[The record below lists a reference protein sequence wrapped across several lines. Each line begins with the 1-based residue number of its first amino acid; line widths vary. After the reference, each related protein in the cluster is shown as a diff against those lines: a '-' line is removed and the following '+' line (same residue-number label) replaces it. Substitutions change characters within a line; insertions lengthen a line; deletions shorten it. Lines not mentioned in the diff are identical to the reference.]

1 LVLRNDYFCETEI
14 TAKLDKKTMQIRLAT
29 EDDRFLIADFQVK
42 MAKETENINLDIETV
57 NNGVMSVFQDSH
69 KGKYLV
75 AENDGKVIASL
86 LLTYEWSDWRNSVV
100 LWIQSVFVIPGMRG
114 KGVFKSLYTFVKKI
128 ASDDNTVSGIRLYV
142 DKSNHNAMK
151 VYNKVGM
158 NGEHYSVF
166 EWMK

>member
-1 LVLRNDYFCETEI
+1 
-14 TAKLDKKTMQIRLAT
+14 MQIRPAT
-29 EDDRFLIADFQVK
+29 EEDRFIIADFQVK
-42 MAKETENINLDIETV
+42 MAKETENISLDIEIV

-75 AENDGKVIASL
+75 AENEGKVIASL

-100 LWIQSVFVIPGMRG
+100 LWIQSVFVVPEMRG
-114 KGVFKSLYTFVKKI
+114 KGVFKNLYTFVRKI
-128 ASDDNTVSGIRLYV
+128 ATDDKSVSGIRLYV
-142 DKSNHNAMK
+142 DKSNGKAMQ

>member
-1 LVLRNDYFCETEI
+1 
-14 TAKLDKKTMQIRLAT
+14 MQIRLAT